1 LFHRSDFSDEMMIAR
16 RVVLFDLGGVL
27 IESTGQDALR
37 RLCADKWTSEE
48 ILHKWLWSP
57 SVVRFESGKVSPQIF
72 ARSFLEEWQLDLD
85 PASFL
90 DMFASWPRQ
99 FFGGAASLVQAVRAR
114 HTVGCLSNINEVH
127 WTRFPEIPSWF
138 DVVFASHLT
147 GFVKPDPEAYRH
159 ALNTLGV
166 NPDHV
171 TFLDDLQPNV
181 EAAQA
186 LGMRALRIRGFADIE
201 PVLRN
206 EGIL

>member
-1 LFHRSDFSDEMMIAR
+1 MFHRSVFSDEMMIAR

-37 RLCADKWTSEE
+37 RLCADKWTVEE

-57 SVVRFESGKVSPQIF
+57 SVVRFERGEVSPQVF
-72 ARSFLEEWQLDLD
+72 ARSFLEEWQLELD

-99 FFGGAASLVQAVRAR
+99 FFGGAARLVQAVRAR

-127 WTRFPEIPSWF
+127 WARFPEISSLF
-138 DVVFASHLT
+138 DVAFASHLM
-147 GFVKPDPEAYRH
+147 GFVKPQPEAYRH
-159 ALNTLGV
+159 ALDVLGV
-166 NPDHV
+166 APDWV
-171 TFLDDLQPNV
+171 LFLDDLLPNV
-181 EAAQA
+181 EAARA
-186 LGMRALRIRGFADIE
+186 AGMRAIQIRAFEDIE
-201 PVLRN
+201 PVLRT